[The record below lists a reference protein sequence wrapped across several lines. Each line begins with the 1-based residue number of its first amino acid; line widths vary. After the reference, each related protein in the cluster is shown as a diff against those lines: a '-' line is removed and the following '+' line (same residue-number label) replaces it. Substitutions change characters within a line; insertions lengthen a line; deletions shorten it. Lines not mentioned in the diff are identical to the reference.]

1 MLIDLEAD
9 VNVKGGVG
17 DRPLHLAA
25 AKGYLKVV
33 QKLVEG
39 LQDNKAQ
46 GIKIHDA
53 ISRIQ

>member
-39 LQDNKAQ
+39 RQDNKAQ
-46 GIKIHDA
+46 GSKIHNA
-53 ISRIQ
+53 VSRVQ